1 MVKIMNLIMRKSFSD
16 EQKKSFKQKIGVEII
31 NENINHEHF
40 VIVYKLTIK
49 SELYII
55 SYQEISLSML

>member
-1 MVKIMNLIMRKSFSD
+1 MRKSFSD